1 MQRFVVEV
9 AVTVSDL
16 KKSPTA
22 FIDGENGAPVAILNH
37 NRILAYLV
45 PAKTF
50 EAMIERLDDQALVE
64 IARTRAND

>member
-37 NRILAYLV
+37 NRVLAYLV

-50 EAMIERLDDQALVE
+50 EAMMQRLDSQAVVE
-64 IARTRAND
+64 IGEARADD

>member
-64 IARTRAND
+64 IARARAND